1 MNRRELEISEERFL
15 ELHLSYKGKSCDELV
30 KRAKVDLRKN
40 RIESI
45 HRKKR
50 EKGEC
55 TEDDLDKELFLTQH
69 SLR

>member
-30 KRAKVDLRKN
+30 RRAKVDLRKN

-55 TEDDLDKELFLTQH
+55 TEDVWEWEMFPMQ
-69 SLR
+69 R